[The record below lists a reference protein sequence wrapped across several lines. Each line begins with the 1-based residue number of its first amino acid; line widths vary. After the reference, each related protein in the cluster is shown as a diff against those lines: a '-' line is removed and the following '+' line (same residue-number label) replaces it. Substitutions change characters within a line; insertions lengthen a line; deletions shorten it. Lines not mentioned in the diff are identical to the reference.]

1 MRNQSFYD
9 KLAKGVSD
17 ALADIREKVVEEGW
31 FGRVVTER
39 DWPPAHPE
47 KTIGLGVAVSITEW
61 PQARDKQPE
70 AGEHNRDN
78 PADIDM
84 DR

>member
-9 KLAKGVSD
+9 KLTKGVSD
-17 ALADIREKVVEEGW
+17 ALVDIREKVVEEGW

-39 DWPPAHPE
+39 DRPPTHPE
-47 KTIGLGVAVSITEW
+47 TAIGFGGAVSITEW
-61 PQARDKQPE
+61 PQARDTQPE
-70 AGEHNRDN
+70 AGEHDRDN